1 MGLDTS
7 GMVIPHQLLHGSSS
21 NAEIHGG
28 TSRDK
33 LNEYTLKRKRSRN
46 IIFNIRNSWYYN
58 IEYMEAQVGLNC
70 SGHALK
76 ALLHPYVD
84 RFSPAWTEVENER
97 SLQPLSGSLFWR
109 NRSTFFVIDTI
120 KYLFPRSKIE
130 LNHIQ
135 RFVKT
140 DETLC
145 RFFSDGSFGIREW
158 QTRFQRKL
166 IGFICYTY
174 GNPTGHFTVLKP
186 IYYRNGNQVLW
197 KWFYLDSF
205 DKKH

>member
-84 RFSPAWTEVENER
+84 RFSPAWNEVQNER
-97 SLQPLSGSLFWR
+97 SLQPLSGSFFWHATHSVR
-109 NRSTFFVIDTI
+109 KVWLIENSKGRSISASSCARFSSRF
-120 KYLFPRSKIE
+120 R
-130 LNHIQ
+130 LN
-135 RFVKT
+135 
-140 DETLC
+140 
-145 RFFSDGSFGIREW
+145 SS
-158 QTRFQRKL
+158 
-166 IGFICYTY
+166 
-174 GNPTGHFTVLKP
+174 
-186 IYYRNGNQVLW
+186 
-197 KWFYLDSF
+197 
-205 DKKH
+205 